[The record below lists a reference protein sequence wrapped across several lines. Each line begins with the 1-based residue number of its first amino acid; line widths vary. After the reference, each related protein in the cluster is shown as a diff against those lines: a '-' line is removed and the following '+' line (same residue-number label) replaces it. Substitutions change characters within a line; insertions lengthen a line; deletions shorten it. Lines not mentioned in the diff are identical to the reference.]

1 MNKILIVEDNV
12 EIQDME
18 TELLTKNGYEIV
30 SAYSGTEALL
40 LVEREG
46 FDLIILDIMLPGMQG
61 DQVLKN
67 LKGKTDAGILCVSAL
82 DALDTRVSMMRD
94 GADDYIVKPF
104 ENSDLLVRIEAI
116 LRRTGRRE
124 QSKGE
129 EKLSF
134 KDIVI
139 DVENHNATVGGK
151 VLDLT
156 RKEFEIL
163 ELMVRNPKK
172 VFTKDNIYESVWGE
186 DYIPEDNTVNVHVS
200 NIRKKLEAFGN
211 EKEYIKTV
219 WGIGFKMSE

>member
-1 MNKILIVEDNV
+1 MNRILIVEDNV
-12 EIQDME
+12 EIQNME
-18 TELLTKNGYEIV
+18 TELLTKSGYETV

-40 LVEREG
+40 LV
-46 FDLIILDIMLPGMQG
+46 DILDIMLPGMQG
-61 DQVLKN
+61 DEVLKN
-67 LKGKTDAGILCVSAL
+67 LRGKTDAGILCVSAL
-82 DALDTRVSMMRD
+82 DALDTRVSMMRE

-116 LRRTGRRE
+116 LRRIGKRDMIDA
-124 QSKGE
+124 S
-129 EKLSF
+129 EKLTF
-134 KDIVI
+134 KDIEI
-139 DVENHNATVGGK
+139 DSENHTAVVGGST
-151 VLDLT
+151 LDLT

-186 DYIPEDNTVNVHVS
+186 EYIPEDNTVNVHVS
-200 NIRKKLEAFGN
+200 NIRKKLEALGN

>member
-1 MNKILIVEDNV
+1 MNRILIVEDNV
-12 EIQDME
+12 EIQEME
-18 TELLTKNGYEIV
+18 TELLTKSGYETV
-30 SAYSGTEALL
+30 SAYSGTEAML
-40 LVEREG
+40 LVEREE

-61 DQVLKN
+61 DEVLKK

-82 DALDTRVSMMRD
+82 DALDTRVGMMRE

-116 LRRTGRRE
+116 LRRIGKRDIP
-124 QSKGE
+124 KGSD
-129 EKLSF
+129 KLTF
-134 KDIVI
+134 KDIEI
-139 DVENHNATVGGK
+139 DIENHSASVGGK
-151 VLDLT
+151 PLDLT

-186 DYIPEDNTVNVHVS
+186 AYIPEDNTVNVHVS
-200 NIRKKLEAFGN
+200 NIRKKLEALGN